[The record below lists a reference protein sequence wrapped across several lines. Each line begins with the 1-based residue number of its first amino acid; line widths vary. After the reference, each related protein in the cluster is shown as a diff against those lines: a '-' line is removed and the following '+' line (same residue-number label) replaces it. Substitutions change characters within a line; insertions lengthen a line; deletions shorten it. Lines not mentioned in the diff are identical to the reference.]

1 MGCLVRALSTKVTV
15 AKLKPETVHSQRPN
29 LKEGNTRVRQ
39 AESLKG
45 KVSSE
50 SMGSVKDCL
59 FFKTSGPATEIMAWV
74 SLKSTSTLKPGLE
87 KTAPEMCSF
96 FFFSFS
102 LVEDKNV
109 LLISP
114 YFAKLIGY
122 RFQ

>member
-1 MGCLVRALSTKVTV
+1 MTV
-15 AKLKPETVHSQRPN
+15 AKLKPEAVHSQRPN

-74 SLKSTSTLKPGLE
+74 SLNSTSTLKLGHE

-96 FFFSFS
+96 FFFPFLFFSFS